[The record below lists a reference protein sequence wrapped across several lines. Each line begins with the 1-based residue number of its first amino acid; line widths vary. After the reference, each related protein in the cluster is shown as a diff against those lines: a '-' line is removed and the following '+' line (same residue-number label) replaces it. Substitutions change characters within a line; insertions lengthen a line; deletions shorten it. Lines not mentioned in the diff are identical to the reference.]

1 MAHTPAP
8 RLSPTRESRRLRA
21 LRDYAILD
29 TPQEAVFDDIVQLA
43 SLFCETPIALVSL
56 VDAGRQWFK
65 AEVGLGTRE
74 TPLEASI
81 CAHAIL
87 EQDLLVVPDTLG
99 DPRFREN
106 PLVAGEPG
114 LRFYAGA
121 LLKSPDGMPVGTVC
135 VLDTRPRELT
145 PAQLDGL
152 RRLARQVMNQLE
164 LRRIVRDA
172 QRTEGRLIGLIAA
185 AGHDVKAPLRSA
197 NYALERIERVFPDAV
212 DLCAKGTRALATVDR
227 QLTQLLAV
235 ASTGAQIDPTVTTDL
250 GDVFLVLSSQWTADA
265 RRRGISLSL
274 PPVLLKVRG
283 PDALIETLLG
293 NLLSNAMKNTP
304 GGGRVDVTAKE
315 DADQVAITVADNG
328 VGIAADRQV
337 AIFDA
342 FRQVDPEAE
351 GLGLGLWIV
360 GQIAASL
367 QATVQVESEQ
377 GKGSRFTVRLPKA
390 DRSQRVA

>member
-29 TPQEAVFDDIVQLA
+29 TPREAVFDDIVQLA
-43 SLFCETPIALVSL
+43 SLLCEMPIAVVTL
-56 VDAGRQWFK
+56 VDEGRQWFK
-65 AEVGLGTRE
+65 AEKGLGMRE
-74 TPLEASI
+74 TPLETSI

-87 EQDLLVVPDTLG
+87 EHDLLVVPDTLG

-106 PLVAGEPG
+106 PLVVGEPG

-121 LLKSPDGMPVGTVC
+121 LLKSPDGMPLGTVC
-135 VLDTRPRELT
+135 VLDTRPRELG

-152 RRLARQVMNQLE
+152 RRLARQVMHQME

-172 QRTEGRLIGLIAA
+172 QRTEGRLTGLIAA

-197 NYALERIERVFPDAV
+197 NYALNRIQRVFPDAV
-212 DLCAKGTRALATVDR
+212 DLCAKGGRALAAVDR

-250 GDVFLVLSSQWTADA
+250 GEAFAVLSSLWTADA
-265 RRRGISLSL
+265 RRRGIALSL
-274 PPVLLKVRG
+274 PPVILKVRG
-283 PDALIETLLG
+283 PEALIETLIG
-293 NLLSNAMKNTP
+293 NLLSNAMKYTP
-304 GGGRVDVTAKE
+304 AGGKVDVTVQ
-315 DADQVAITVADNG
+315 DDGDHVAVTVADNG
-328 VGIAADRQV
+328 VGIASDRQG

-360 GQIAASL
+360 GQIAATL
-367 QATVQVESEQ
+367 QASVQVQSELGQ
-377 GKGSRFTVRLPKA
+377 GSRFTVRLPKA
-390 DRSQRVA
+390 HRS

>member
-29 TPQEAVFDDIVQLA
+29 TPQEAVFDDVVQLA
-43 SLFCETPIALVSL
+43 SLFCDTPIALVSL
-56 VDAGRQWFK
+56 VDAERQWFK
-65 AEVGLGTRE
+65 AEVGLGLRE

-87 EQDLLVVPDTLG
+87 EQDLLMVPDTLG

-145 PAQLDGL
+145 PGQLDGL

-172 QRTEGRLIGLIAA
+172 QRTEGRLTGLIAA

-197 NYALERIERVFPDAV
+197 NHALDRIQRVFPAAV
-212 DLCAKGTRALATVDR
+212 DLCAKGTRALAGVDR

-250 GDVFLVLSSQWTADA
+250 GEAFAVLSSLWTSDA

-274 PPVLLKVRG
+274 PPVILKVRG
-283 PDALIETLLG
+283 PEALIETLIG
-293 NLLSNAMKNTP
+293 NLLSNAMKYTP
-304 GGGRVDVTAKE
+304 AGGNVTVTVQ
-315 DADQVAITVADNG
+315 DGGDHVAVTVADNG
-328 VGIAADRQV
+328 VGIAPDRQG

-342 FRQVDPEAE
+342 FRQVDPDAE

-360 GQIAASL
+360 GQIAATL
-367 QATVQVESEQ
+367 QATVEVQSEPGQ
-377 GKGSRFTVRLPKA
+377 GSRFTVRLPKA
-390 DRSQRVA
+390 NRP